1 MMLFS
6 AAVLLTMCM
15 NFGVILRYVTFAP
28 IVSPEQK
35 RTLFFVYGVLAVVN
49 LVILTAA
56 LHIYGL
62 NAAFMYLRFGG
73 IVYAAVLT
81 LVNILVIR
89 GKTQEHLFVAGVV
102 LTCNY
107 LLMSVPNYAITFLQ
121 QPDVQANLFMVLTVY
136 VAVLLLAYWPLRSLL
151 RYSVT
156 PFLGNDSK
164 GYWKTIWFIPIA
176 FFGTKFL
183 DLGGEHNAGGI
194 TQLIGST
201 LYIVVIVMICLS
213 IASGQRRMNEQRAM
227 EKQLAGQKRH
237 YEELK
242 TRVEAA
248 RKNNHDFK
256 HQIAAIRHYMQIDDK
271 EGLCSFCDGLAARHS
286 SEEQI
291 PYTGNVAADGVL
303 YHFLQLARKENVELH
318 YSGVIRSN
326 GIADLDMCTLLGNAL
341 DNALTA
347 CRTVPDGRSIQLVSQ
362 SEPRLLSI
370 MIRNTF
376 DGKVEQDKDG
386 IRSRKGENRK
396 GVGIASMQSVCESY
410 GGSMD
415 MQWDEK
421 TFTVMFLLPLKEE

>member
-1 MMLFS
+1 MPLFFV
-6 AAVLLTMCM
+6 AVLLTLCM

-28 IVSPEQK
+28 IVSLKQK
-35 RTLFFVYGVLAVVN
+35 RTLFVSYGLAAVVN

-56 LHIYGL
+56 LHGYGL

-73 IVYAAVLT
+73 IVYAAVVT
-81 LVNILVIR
+81 LVNILMIR
-89 GKTQEHLFVAGVV
+89 GKAREHLFVSGVV

-107 LLMSVPNYAITFLQ
+107 LLMSVPNYVITFLQ
-121 QPDVQANLFMVLTVY
+121 QPDIQTSLFIVLGVY
-136 VAVLLLAYWPLRSLL
+136 IAVLLLVYWPLRSLL

-164 GYWKTIWFIPIA
+164 SYWRTIWFIPVA

-183 DLGGEHNAGGI
+183 DLGGEHNTGGI
-194 TQLIGST
+194 AQLISST
-201 LYIVVIVMICLS
+201 LYIVVIVMTCLS
-213 IASGQRRMNEQRAM
+213 IASGQRRMNEQQAM

-242 TRVEAA
+242 RRVEDA
-248 RKNNHDFK
+248 RKNKHDFK

-271 EGLCSFCDGLAARHS
+271 EGLRSFCDELMASHS
-286 SEEQI
+286 TEEQI

-303 YHFLQLARKENVELH
+303 YHFLQLAREEHVELQ

-326 GIADLDMCTLLGNAL
+326 GIADLDICALLGNAL

-347 CRTVPDGRSIQLVSQ
+347 CRTIPDGRSIQLISQ
-362 SEPRLLSI
+362 SQPRLLSI
-370 MIRNTF
+370 MVRNTF
-376 DGKVEQDKDG
+376 DGKVEHDSG
-386 IRSRKGENRK
+386 GFWSRKQENRR
-396 GVGIASMQSVCESY
+396 GIGLVSMQSVCERY
-410 GGSMD
+410 GGSMET
-415 MQWDEK
+415 QWDEK

>member
-1 MMLFS
+1 MPLFFV
-6 AAVLLTMCM
+6 AVLLTFCI
-15 NFGVILRYVTFAP
+15 NFGTVLRYVTFAP
-28 IVSPEQK
+28 IVIPEQK
-35 RTLFFVYGVLAVVN
+35 RTLFIAYGVLAAVN
-49 LVILTAA
+49 IALLIPA
-56 LHIYGL
+56 LHIWSL

-89 GKTQEHLFVAGVV
+89 GKTQEHLFVSGVV

-107 LLMSVPNYAITFLQ
+107 LLMSVPNYAITFLH
-121 QPDVQANLFMVLTVY
+121 QPDIQTSLFMVLFLY
-136 VAVLLLAYWPLRSLL
+136 AAVLLLTYWPVRALL

-156 PFLGNDSK
+156 PFLENDSE

-183 DLGGEHNAGGI
+183 GLGGEHNTGGI
-194 TQLIGST
+194 TQLISSA
-201 LYIVVIVMICLS
+201 LYILVIVMICLS

-227 EKQLAGQKRH
+227 EKQIAGQKRH
-237 YEELK
+237 YEGLK
-242 TRVEAA
+242 RRVEDA

-256 HQIAAIRHYMQIDDK
+256 HQIAAIRHYIQIDDK
-271 EGLCSFCDGLAARHS
+271 KGLQSFCDDLMARHS

-303 YHFLQLARKENVELH
+303 YHYLHLAKQENVELQ

-326 GIADLDMCTLLGNAL
+326 GIADLDICTLLGNAL

-347 CRTVPDGRSIQLVSQ
+347 CRTVPDGRSIHLISQ

-376 DGKVEQDKDG
+376 DGKVEQDKGG
-386 IRSRKGENRK
+386 IRSRKGENRR
-396 GVGIASMQSVCESY
+396 GVGIASMRSICENY

-415 MQWDEK
+415 IQWDEK